1 MKNSHIIP
9 VKFIFGNKGV
19 KVKIPNA
26 LNPYFLDEHFGN
38 YPIVD
43 IPQFFTDDRGSIFN
57 IADGALGDV
66 AVITS
71 KPNSIRANHVHKEDW
86 HLSYL
91 VDGEIEY
98 FWEEDLKQKSII
110 IKPGELFYT
119 PPKTPHKMLFPKE
132 SIFIAVAA
140 MSRTQENYENDTTRL
155 EDGHFN

>member
-1 MKNSHIIP
+1 MIP
-9 VKFIFGNKGV
+9 LSLKKYFHPRSFMNYPLIEIPQKFI
-19 KVKIPNA
+19 
-26 LNPYFLDEHFGN
+26 D
-38 YPIVD
+38 
-43 IPQFFTDDRGSIFN
+43 TRGSIVN
-57 IADGALGDV
+57 IADGTLGDV

-71 KPNSIRANHVHKEDW
+71 RPNSVRANHVHKEDW

-91 VDGEIEY
+91 VEGEIKY

-119 PPKTPHKMLFPKE
+119 PPKTPHKMLFLKE

-140 MSRTQENYENDTTRL
+140 MSRTQDNYENDTTRL

>member
-1 MKNSHIIP
+1 MIP
-9 VKFIFGNKGV
+9 LALQKYFTKDSFLNYPLIEIPQKFI
-19 KVKIPNA
+19 
-26 LNPYFLDEHFGN
+26 D
-38 YPIVD
+38 
-43 IPQFFTDDRGSIFN
+43 TRGSIVN
-57 IADGALGDV
+57 IADGTLGDV

-71 KPNSIRANHVHKEDW
+71 IPNSVRANHVHKEDW

-91 VDGEIEY
+91 VDGELKY
-98 FWEEDLKQKSII
+98 FWEEDSKQKSIL

-119 PPKTPHKMLFPKE
+119 PPKTPHKMLFLKE